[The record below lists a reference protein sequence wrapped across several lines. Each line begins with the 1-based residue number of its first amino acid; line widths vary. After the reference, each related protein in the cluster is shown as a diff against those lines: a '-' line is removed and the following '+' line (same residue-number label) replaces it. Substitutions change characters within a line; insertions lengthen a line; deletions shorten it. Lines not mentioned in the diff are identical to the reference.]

1 MVIPQLTFKSLDEPT
16 LLSLR
21 RRSIKAWSQRDV
33 GTFLKTQGL
42 EEYQSA
48 FKEKKISGPA
58 LIGLNDEDLKEMG
71 VSRKKERTALLKAVS
86 TATAASTPNAVASY
100 ESAQKKSAKKKQQQA
115 SYDDDDVA
123 DAVKVEAQTGD
134 VESDSIAAIPNI
146 KGLIGIILFAVI
158 CIGIQLMYQA
168 AYKSTPEILFQLLS
182 GSGDSST
189 IDKSDMNKFSEWVS
203 E

>member
-1 MVIPQLTFKSLDEPT
+1 MIRRKRSRKSQFINDFVLQPRSDATFNVVAVCRFVVIPQLTFKSLDELT

-123 DAVKVEAQTGD
+123 DAVKVEAQTSD

-146 KGLIGIILFAVI
+146 KGLIGIIL
-158 CIGIQLMYQA
+158 LYYQ
-168 AYKSTPEILFQLLS
+168 KLDFLVLHI
-182 GSGDSST
+182 
-189 IDKSDMNKFSEWVS
+189 N
-203 E
+203 